1 MHERVCQTIGV
12 LLHAL
17 LIDARRLLACG
28 GGGLVLNDEV
38 LEDRHELRDAAGDV
52 SRAATGTEH
61 EATAQRLLGEH

>member
-1 MHERVCQTIGV
+1 MDKRIRQPIRI

-38 LEDRHELRDAAGDV
+38 LEDRHVLRAAAGDV
-52 SRAATGTEH
+52 SRAATGTED
-61 EATAQRLLGEH
+61 EAAAQRLLGKH